1 MWLVRLLNPPGV
13 SVLVVRLAAGQGRLN
28 NPTSESHVGID
39 ASLASGITEPP
50 EGSLDFVSAWEGL
63 NNLTN
68 GWSLGIASAM
78 VSEIIEP
85 PRDNAGYRICFGRGS
100 IIPPTGFLW
109 ISADLWLV
117 GLLNL
122 PQTFWITE
130 EHKRGSTIPSAC
142 RPWVSVEP
150 WLVRLLNPPGVTV
163 GIALGV
169 EGVQ

>member
-1 MWLVRLLNPPGV
+1 M
-13 SVLVVRLAAGQGRLN
+13 VVRLAAGQERLN
-28 NPTSESHVGID
+28 NPTSESRVGID
-39 ASLASGITEPP
+39 ASLASEITEPP
-50 EGSLDFVSAWEGL
+50 EGSLDFVSALEGL

-100 IIPPTGFLW
+100 TIPP
-109 ISADLWLV
+109 
-117 GLLNL
+117 
-122 PQTFWITE
+122 
-130 EHKRGSTIPSAC
+130 AC